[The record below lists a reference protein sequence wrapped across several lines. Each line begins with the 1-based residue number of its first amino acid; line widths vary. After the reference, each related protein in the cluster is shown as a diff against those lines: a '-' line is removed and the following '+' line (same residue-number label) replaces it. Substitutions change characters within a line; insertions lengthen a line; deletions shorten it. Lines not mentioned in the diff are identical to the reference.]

1 MSASILPI
9 PLTKSEGLI
18 NLSGMPNVS
27 GALRGWASNINLIKL
42 TVVIIDFDE
51 EVTATEDIS
60 FNGVIQPLKPKETKY
75 SEDGQR
81 AWEWLQIH
89 SFSGELNL
97 LTNDRIVV
105 KDIIY
110 KVMGIFDYTRNGYI
124 EYQIVKDY
132 Q

>member
-1 MSASILPI
+1 MNTSILPI
-9 PLTKSEGLI
+9 PLSQSEGLSNI
-18 NLSGMPNVS
+18 SGMPNVS
-27 GALRGWASNINLIKL
+27 GALRGWASSITLLKL
-42 TVVIIDFDE
+42 TVVITDFDE
-51 EVTATEDIS
+51 KVTATEDIV
-60 FNGVIQPLKPKETKY
+60 FNGVIQPLKLREIKY

-81 AWEWLQIH
+81 AWNWLQIH

-110 KVMGIFDYTRNGYI
+110 KIMGIFDYSRNGYI